1 MKMLLDTLVLFICVK
16 AVFRNNKF
24 VVFLNLIT
32 FIIQHLQQKHE
43 ISFLYRLLKGILT
56 EQ

>member
-1 MKMLLDTLVLFICVK
+1 MEMLLDTIVLFICVK